1 MPWNVHNLDPLSLM
15 PFINITHH
23 HHYEQNPHLEKLL
36 MTVSTEVQNLLD
48 LARQN
53 SSMVVSVDAGMKA
66 LSAQVAAL
74 LAQIAN
80 QTPSLSDDDKAA
92 LTEAAGDLQTSITT
106 LQSDIPANTSAG
118 TADTLAKPTP

>member
-1 MPWNVHNLDPLSLM
+1 
-15 PFINITHH
+15 
-23 HHYEQNPHLEKLL
+23 

-74 LAQIAN
+74 LVQIAN